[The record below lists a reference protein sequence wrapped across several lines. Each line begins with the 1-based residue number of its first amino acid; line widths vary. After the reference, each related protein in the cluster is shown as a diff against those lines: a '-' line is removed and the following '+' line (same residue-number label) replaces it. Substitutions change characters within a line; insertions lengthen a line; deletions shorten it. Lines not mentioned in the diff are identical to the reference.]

1 MMQRLTAWR
10 RSADRLLTRA
20 AGIAL
25 CSAAIGVTSA
35 CGGSTTDVEKA
46 QIAVRANPALE
57 LVATDERQAV
67 LTVKVKRS
75 GRTLTVTAADVIGGV
90 AFRDLDAESPGEPLT
105 VQRNAPGTS
114 RVDATTSGGTASVGQ
129 SGVDASTPGGQ
140 VSIRSGGGG
149 ISVSGAGGQVK
160 VGGGS
165 VGAQANSGRRGAAA
179 VPERPGSTSAA
190 PSGDGRGAVIDESR
204 LEQRSRPVACTGDN
218 NVTLSNVLL
227 RVDGVAVQGVGSCD
241 IRIRNS
247 HIIGDVAVQVTGS
260 TNVAIENSIIEGR
273 VALSLTGSADM
284 SVKSSTIRGP
294 VQRIGST
301 QLKDLGGNVWP

>member
-1 MMQRLTAWR
+1 MMQTLTALR
-10 RSADRLLTRA
+10 RSADRLVPRA
-20 AGIAL
+20 TAIAL
-25 CSAAIGVTSA
+25 CLAAGLSFA
-35 CGGSTTDVEKA
+35 CSGGTGDVEKA

-75 GRTLTVTAADVIGGV
+75 GRVITVTAADVIAGT
-90 AFRDLDAESPGEPLT
+90 AFRDLDAEPAGGQLT
-105 VQRNAPGTS
+105 VQRNAPGTP
-114 RVDATTSGGTASVGQ
+114 RVDATAPGAPASGSE
-129 SGVDASTPGGQ
+129 SGVGASAPGGQ

-149 ISVSGAGGQVK
+149 VAVSGAGGQVK
-160 VGGGS
+160 LGGGA
-165 VGAQANSGRRGAAA
+165 VVAQSNPGRREAA
-179 VPERPGSTSAA
+179 PERSSAA
-190 PSGDGRGAVIDESR
+190 SPSAPPSGDGRGAVIDENR

-227 RVDGVAVQGVGSCD
+227 RVDGVAVTGVGSCD

-247 HIIGDVAVQVTGS
+247 HIIGDTAVQVTGS

-284 SVKSSTIRGP
+284 SVKSSTIRGS
-294 VQRIGST
+294 VQRVGPT